1 MGLSRSVVV
10 ENFPF
15 KSVLNQFL
23 GAIAVNIITIS
34 HGAAIGWVSPF
45 LPYLQSSESHLTS
58 GSVSI
63 EQASWIGSLLCI
75 GGMIGAPL
83 FGLLADRFGKKLG
96 LQLIVIPHVAFW
108 LCILYGPNVY
118 FIYLG
123 RILAG
128 SGGGGIL
135 RAIPLYIADIAHS
148 KLRGMLGSVLV
159 ISLNVGILLGFVLG
173 DSLSYF
179 TVPYVMLVAPTLF
192 VACTCFLPET
202 PYCLLKQN
210 RTEKAELSLMFY
222 RGVEGHFQKTD
233 DFRKEFEQMKKLA
246 QLTEDPSEEHKLSW
260 RDFCTKQAR
269 KGLGIGI
276 FLMALNQFCGALAII
291 TYSANIF
298 TESGSDLSPNVSSII
313 VALIQLTGTA
323 VSFIL
328 VDNLGR
334 KILLLISTI
343 GTTAGLFSMGIFSF
357 LQHSGHDLSEL
368 GSLPILSLSFT
379 ILFSSFGILPLP
391 YVILAE
397 VLPQKIRNVG
407 STISILMISTS
418 AFVVLKLFPI
428 MIDRLHLYGAMWFHA
443 SICAISIFVI
453 LFAVPETKGK
463 DLLTVEEKP
472 DIVERKE
479 TDI

>member
-1 MGLSRSVVV
+1 MQHVLSTQLMSGLSS
-10 ENFPF
+10 
-15 KSVLNQFL
+15 
-23 GAIAVNIITIS
+23 AVNIITIS

-45 LPYLQSSESHLTS
+45 LPYLQSGESHLTS

-75 GGMIGAPL
+75 GGLIGAPV

-108 LCILYGPNVY
+108 ICILYGPNVY

-135 RAIPLYIADIAHS
+135 RAIPLYIADIAHC

-173 DSLSYF
+173 NSLSYF
-179 TVPYVMLVAPTLF
+179 TVPIVMLVAPILF
-192 VACTCFLPET
+192 VVSTCFLPET

-210 RTEKAELSLMFY
+210 RIEKAELSLMFY
-222 RGVEGHFQKTD
+222 RGVDGHFQKTD
-233 DFRKEFEQMKKLA
+233 DFRKEFEQLKKLSLVA
-246 QLTEDPSEEHKLSW
+246 KDPFEHKLNW

-276 FLMALNQFCGALAII
+276 FLMVLNQFCGALAII

-298 TESGSDLSPNVSSII
+298 SESGSDLSPNVSSII
-313 VALIQLTGTA
+313 VAIIQLTGTL
-323 VSFIL
+323 VSFVL

-397 VLPQKIRNVG
+397 VLPQKVRNVG
-407 STISILMISTS
+407 STISILMISSS
-418 AFVVLKLFPI
+418 AFVVLKVFPI
-428 MIDRLHLYGAMWFHA
+428 MIDRVHLYGAMWFHA
-443 SICAISIFVI
+443 SICLISIFII

-463 DLLTVEEKP
+463 DLLTADEKP
-472 DIVERKE
+472 EFVERKE
-479 TDI
+479 VCT